1 MLKIVIDPA
10 CGGKYVGHQSFQQYA
25 KIVEKDYVLDLS
37 MLQRKLFSQADVDVS
52 LTREKDE
59 DTNLEQRLEKTNGA
73 DILLS
78 NHLNGGRKRGIEI
91 RYSNQD
97 DSKAFAKS
105 LAHAFENKGFLVR
118 SCRTLSSVNDKNKDY
133 DPLLSGSQAKC
144 SVIIFYGYVDGVDYH
159 TLSVSQ
165 REYSQAVLN
174 AINETY
180 RRV

>member
-37 MLQRKLFSQADVDVS
+37 MLQRNLFSQADLNVC
-52 LTREKDE
+52 LTREDDR
-59 DTNLEQRLEKTNGA
+59 DTNLEKRLEKTNGA

-91 RYSNQD
+91 RYSNHD
-97 DSKAFAKS
+97 DSERFAQN
-105 LAHAFENKGFLVR
+105 LTNAFENKGFLVR
-118 SCRTLSSVNDKNKDY
+118 SCRTLSSSSDRKKDY
-133 DPLLSGSQAKC
+133 DPLLAGSQAKC

-165 REYSQAVLN
+165 TEYSQAILH